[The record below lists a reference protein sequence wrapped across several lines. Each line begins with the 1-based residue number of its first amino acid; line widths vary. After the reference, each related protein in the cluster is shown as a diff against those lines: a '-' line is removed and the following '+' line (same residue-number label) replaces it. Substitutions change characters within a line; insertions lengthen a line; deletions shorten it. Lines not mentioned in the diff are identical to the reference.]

1 MLNDFNEILE
11 GRKSVKG
18 FDPDYKIP
26 HEEMNEMIA
35 KATKAP
41 SSVNMQP
48 WRFVVVESYEAKA
61 KLRPLIQFN
70 TNQNDTSSAMIVILG
85 IYNAMKKAN
94 IFMNKRLSMVTCHK
108 KLKNKCYRLF

>member
-18 FDPDYKIP
+18 FDPDYKN
-26 HEEMNEMIA
+26 EEMNEMIA

-48 WRFVVVESYEAKA
+48 WRFVVVESDEAKA

>member
-18 FDPDYKIP
+18 FDPDYKIS

-48 WRFVVVESYEAKA
+48 
-61 KLRPLIQFN
+61 
-70 TNQNDTSSAMIVILG
+70 
-85 IYNAMKKAN
+85 
-94 IFMNKRLSMVTCHK
+94 
-108 KLKNKCYRLF
+108 

>member
-1 MLNDFNEILE
+1 
-11 GRKSVKG
+11 
-18 FDPDYKIP
+18 
-26 HEEMNEMIA
+26 MNEMIA

-48 WRFVVVESYEAKA
+48 WRFVVVESDEAKA

-70 TNQNDTSSAMIVILG
+70 TNQNDTSSMIVILG

>member
-18 FDPDYKIP
+18 FDPDYKIS
-26 HEEMNEMIA
+26 EEMNEMIA

-48 WRFVVVESYEAKA
+48 WRFVVVESDEAK
-61 KLRPLIQFN
+61 
-70 TNQNDTSSAMIVILG
+70 
-85 IYNAMKKAN
+85 
-94 IFMNKRLSMVTCHK
+94 
-108 KLKNKCYRLF
+108 

>member
-18 FDPDYKIP
+18 FDPDYKIL
-26 HEEMNEMIA
+26 EEMNEMIA

-48 WRFVVVESYEAKA
+48 GVLLWLKVMKR
-61 KLRPLIQFN
+61 KLN
-70 TNQNDTSSAMIVILG
+70 CV
-85 IYNAMKKAN
+85 
-94 IFMNKRLSMVTCHK
+94 H
-108 KLKNKCYRLF
+108 

>member
-48 WRFVVVESYEAKA
+48 WRFVVVESDEAKA

-70 TNQNDTSSAMIVILG
+70 TNQNDTSSNDCHFG
-85 IYNAMKKAN
+85 GYNAMKKAN

>member
-18 FDPDYKIP
+18 FDPDYKIS
-26 HEEMNEMIA
+26 HEEMNEIIA
-35 KATKAP
+35 KAPKAP

-48 WRFVVVESYEAKA
+48 RRFVAVESDEAKPNLQLKPNKKVHHQEWLA
-61 KLRPLIQFN
+61 F
-70 TNQNDTSSAMIVILG
+70 LG

>member
-18 FDPDYKIP
+18 FDPDYKIS

-41 SSVNMQP
+41 CEYATLA
-48 WRFVVVESYEAKA
+48 FCC
-61 KLRPLIQFN
+61 
-70 TNQNDTSSAMIVILG
+70 G
-85 IYNAMKKAN
+85 
-94 IFMNKRLSMVTCHK
+94 
-108 KLKNKCYRLF
+108 